1 VADFDKVIPPG
12 QEGKINM
19 AVDGA
24 RVHGDFLKTATVRTN
39 DPVKRSFTIGIAGS
53 EIPFLN
59 IVPEGTVVLAGGFGE
74 AVTRQLI
81 VTSNEKDL
89 DFKVTQLGSNMDD
102 KITYTYAPTG
112 TPGEYAID
120 IYKNPDLPTL
130 TTYGSLFV
138 YTNSKRSPKSEIQI
152 NVMTRGTISVSP
164 ITLNFGAVRFGD
176 REAAGT
182 PVTKSVMLS
191 KAAGAF
197 AITGVDLNNANFA
210 AVPEPVGD
218 GNQYRV
224 LVTFRPPMKRQTR
237 HIESAEM
244 IIHTNDSQE
253 PAIRVAVV
261 ARAM

>member
-1 VADFDKVIPPG
+1 MAEFDKVIPPG

-24 RVHGDFLKTATVRTN
+24 RVHGVFSKSATVRTN
-39 DPVKRSFTIGIAGS
+39 DPVKRSFSIAIAGS
-53 EIPFLN
+53 EVPYLN
-59 IVPEGTVVLAGGFGE
+59 LRPEGTVVLHGMHGE
-74 AVTRQLI
+74 TVQRQLM
-81 VTSNEKDL
+81 VTSNERNL
-89 DFKVTQLGSNMDD
+89 DFKVTRLTSNVDD

-120 IYKNPDLPTL
+120 IYKNPELPTL

-138 YTNSKRSPKSEIQI
+138 HTNSKLSPKSEIQV
-152 NVMTRGTISVSP
+152 NVMTKGSISVSP

-176 REAAGT
+176 RDAEGSE
-182 PVTKSVMLS
+182 VTKSVMLS
-191 KAAGAF
+191 KGSEF
-197 AITGVDLNNANFA
+197 EVTGVDLNNPNFV
-210 AVPEPVGD
+210 AVPEPISG
-218 GNQYRV
+218 GRQYRV

>member
-24 RVHGDFLKTATVRTN
+24 RVHGSFTKTATVRTN
-39 DPVKRSFTIGIAGS
+39 DPVKRSFSIGISGT

-59 IVPEGTVVLAGGFGE
+59 IVPQGTVVLQGRYGDAAE
-74 AVTRQLI
+74 KQLI
-81 VTSNEKDL
+81 VTSNEKDV
-89 DFKVTQLGSNMDD
+89 DFKVTQLTSNMDD
-102 KITYTYAPTG
+102 KITYTYKPTG

-120 IYKNPDLPTL
+120 IYKNPKLPTL

-138 YTNSKRSPKSEIQI
+138 HTNSKRSPKSEIQI
-152 NVMTRGTISVSP
+152 NVMTRGSISVSP

-176 REAAGT
+176 RDADGA
-182 PVTKSVMLS
+182 PVTKSVILS
-191 KAAGAF
+191 KSDGEF
-197 AITGVDLNNANFA
+197 EVTGVDLNNANFS
-210 AVPEPVGD
+210 AVPEPVG
-218 GNQYRV
+218 GGGQYRV
-224 LVTFRPPMKRQTR
+224 MVTFKPPMKRQTR
-237 HIESAEM
+237 HVESAEM